1 LFFLK
6 WEPNKDPDILR
17 QSIIDLIWNLIQNV
31 SSHNFT
37 SIAFPAIGCGEHAC
51 SVDVVVKTMVR
62 EMKQQITNRKLPW
75 TVKFIVQPNQQNVYD
90 EFCKQLLSSD
100 DSM

>member
-1 LFFLK
+1 
-6 WEPNKDPDILR
+6 
-17 QSIIDLIWNLIQNV
+17 
-31 SSHNFT
+31 
-37 SIAFPAIGCGEHAC
+37 
-51 SVDVVVKTMVR
+51 MVR

-100 DSM
+100 DGM